1 MQRQDRTVSQ
11 PAIARDL
18 IELQCDS
25 TASSKLLC
33 PSLSQSVCLIGFNCC
48 VQHWWRLLLASPLP
62 AAALLPPALLLLAFM
77 ATWHA
82 REQVVMISNVRQSGS
97 PSPPP
102 PSFSSSTHATF
113 VCTWIDCLTLG
124 LGDYVRQWPWSN
136 SNLTAARS
144 TRIRLKQFLTRVCL
158 CVFVGYLTGL
168 YFWCRRRR
176 QWLEAVTLTKRELN
190 QLEKWRE
197 SEDVGQSL
205 FAVTR
210 WVSFVQAA
218 FVHQQ
223 PVDCCSFLPSALLT
237 ITAELLWRVHES
249 HLARTTFPTFSFT
262 FLATLTW
269 TCGVRTTR

>member
-97 PSPPP
+97 PSPP
-102 PSFSSSTHATF
+102 SSLLLLFNSRHFCVHLNWLFDFGIRRLCSAMAMIEQQSDGSK
-113 VCTWIDCLTLG
+113 ID
-124 LGDYVRQWPWSN
+124 SN
-136 SNLTAARS
+136 
-144 TRIRLKQFLTRVCL
+144 
-158 CVFVGYLTGL
+158 
-168 YFWCRRRR
+168 
-176 QWLEAVTLTKRELN
+176 
-190 QLEKWRE
+190 
-197 SEDVGQSL
+197 
-205 FAVTR
+205 
-210 WVSFVQAA
+210 
-218 FVHQQ
+218 
-223 PVDCCSFLPSALLT
+223 
-237 ITAELLWRVHES
+237 
-249 HLARTTFPTFSFT
+249 
-262 FLATLTW
+262 
-269 TCGVRTTR
+269 